1 MKHEHIQEAA
11 RDAKQME
18 ESSILGGDPLME
30 TCTCTRV
37 ETEFSQMCDYCQ
49 ALEKKHP
56 GYFAGLEPS
65 WTGTNSREG
74 DGHDNDCATHDAP
87 AYPKGECDCSVQDD
101 ATQENPWRAHIYAV
115 MEGGSY
121 FGAQDWNDLLAYMA
135 SEHKK
140 IINLGDQ
147 VKQLSSMVRQ
157 YETALIIKN
166 EEHGCC
172 AEDLID
178 ARKDS
183 ERLDWLMRNVSGK
196 EFRRLGVTYGGN
208 CGRDRIDAAM
218 KVSAGDTARPPT
230 PTGWSDTDWLKHLQ
244 EQQPA
249 GRAAHQPR
257 EHGCSGGCLR
267 G

>member
-1 MKHEHIQEAA
+1 MTYP
-11 RDAKQME
+11 
-18 ESSILGGDPLME
+18 LGKDPLEGKPCE
-30 TCTCTRV
+30 TCPDYATNCAAGCT
-37 ETEFSQMCDYCQ
+37 
-49 ALEKKHP
+49 
-56 GYFAGLEPS
+56 
-65 WTGTNSREG
+65 REG
-74 DGHDNDCATHDAP
+74 DGHNSDCATHNAP
-87 AYPKGECDCSVQDD
+87 AYQKGECDCSAQDD
-101 ATQENPWRAHIYAV
+101 VTQHNPWRAHIYAA

-121 FGAQDWNDLLAYMA
+121 FGAQDWNDLLAYMN

-140 IINLGDQ
+140 IINLDDQ

-172 AEDLID
+172 AEDLLE

-218 KVSAGDTARPPT
+218 KVGAGDTAADDEEPEWQNDVQAAFGGIVQT
-230 PTGWSDTDWLKHLQ
+230 PQG
-244 EQQPA
+244 
-249 GRAAHQPR
+249 
-257 EHGCSGGCLR
+257 
-267 G
+267 